1 MCFIVLESKR
11 EEKIVEIED
20 NVVLEIKIIMQL
32 YDFKSVD

>member
-11 EEKIVEIED
+11 EAKIVEIED